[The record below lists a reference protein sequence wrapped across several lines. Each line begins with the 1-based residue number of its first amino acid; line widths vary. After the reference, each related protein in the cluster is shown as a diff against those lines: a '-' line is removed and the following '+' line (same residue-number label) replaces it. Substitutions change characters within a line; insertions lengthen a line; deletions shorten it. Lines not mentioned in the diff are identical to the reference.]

1 MEAVVLLRFGLVALL
16 WLSIYPTSYMLRT
29 MENLATYGVSFNV
42 PNSEFTAGLRHSPA
56 TSLAELRSLLF
67 YEAKISGLTDM
78 YSVLVRRLDKP
89 VNPVK
94 VKKDIYLLLTGFT
107 GLSNLLTST
116 LYISVR
122 PEILAS

>member
-1 MEAVVLLRFGLVALL
+1 MESPGNTLYTVLD
-16 WLSIYPTSYMLRT
+16 
-29 MENLATYGVSFNV
+29 LAAYGVSFNV

-67 YEAKISGLTDM
+67 HEAKISGLTDM

-94 VKKDIYLLLTGFT
+94 SK
-107 GLSNLLTST
+107 
-116 LYISVR
+116 
-122 PEILAS
+122 